1 MESDIAPE
9 RYDRATLTLHW
20 ITALLVIEQ
29 WVGAHLI
36 NDFAKGFP
44 RDAARSVH
52 ISFGLILGVVLI
64 ARIFWRGTQGRK
76 LPPADRG
83 FLQVIAKGTHYL
95 LYALLVTIVP
105 VGMFLVWVQGDSY
118 FDLFKV
124 PTFEGATQ
132 LLRHNVGQTH
142 VWLANTILIVAGFHA
157 LAALFH
163 HFVWRDDILRRML
176 PGRSS
181 RFGA

>member
-1 MESDIAPE
+1 MKSDIAPE
-9 RYDRATLTLHW
+9 RYDHATLCFHW

-36 NDFAKGFP
+36 DDFANGFP
-44 RDAARSVH
+44 RVAARSVH
-52 ISFGLILGVVLI
+52 ITFGLTLGVVLI
-64 ARIFWRGTQGRK
+64 ARIFWRGTQGRH

-95 LYALLVTIVP
+95 LYALLVTIVS

-124 PTFEGATQ
+124 PAFAGTTK
-132 LLRHNVGQTH
+132 LLRHNVGEIH
-142 VWLANTILIVAGFHA
+142 EWLGNTILIVAGIHS
-157 LAALFH
+157 LAPLFH
-163 HFVWRDDILRRML
+163 HFVWRDNILRRML
-176 PGRSS
+176 PGR
-181 RFGA
+181 G

>member
-1 MESDIAPE
+1 MKRDIAPE

-36 NDFAKGFP
+36 DDFAKGFP
-44 RDAARSVH
+44 RTAARSVH
-52 ISFGLILGVVLI
+52 ITFGLILGVVLVT
-64 ARIFWRGTQGRK
+64 RIFWRATQGRH
-76 LPPADRG
+76 LPPPDRG

-124 PTFEGATQ
+124 PVFEGATKV
-132 LLRHNVGQTH
+132 LRHNVGEIH
-142 VWLANTILIVAGFHA
+142 EWLGNTILIVAGIHA
-157 LAALFH
+157 FAALVH
-163 HFVWRDDILRRML
+163 HFVWRDNVLRRMM
-176 PGRSS
+176 PGR
-181 RFGA
+181 G